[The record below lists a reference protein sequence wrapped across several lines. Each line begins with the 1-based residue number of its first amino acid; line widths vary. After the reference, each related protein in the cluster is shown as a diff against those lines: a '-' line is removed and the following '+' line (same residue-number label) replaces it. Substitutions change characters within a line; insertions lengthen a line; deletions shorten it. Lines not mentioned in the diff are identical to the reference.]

1 MSLLVDIMTNTLDEA
16 YEERARLRGTPP
28 APSPLQPSARR
39 GRAVLPVVVLVL
51 LGVVTGTAVAQV
63 RERQEESTGLRA
75 DLAAEV
81 RERTAASDQLEARTQ
96 ALRQD
101 VAQVQVLALGA
112 DTTGRRLAEGL
123 TSLGLAT
130 GTTPVTGPGL
140 VVTLDNAAADE
151 TGSTD
156 SLRPGTAPSSSVQ
169 DRDLQGVVNGLWAAG
184 AEAIA
189 INGQRLTALT
199 AIRSAGDAILVDLRP
214 LSPPYVIQAVGSP
227 KDLEVDFMD
236 GPTGRGL
243 TFLTSEYGIVVEVRR
258 AEDLSLPGAAAPQ
271 LSAASPASGPAAAAT
286 PAPRPSRSGS

>member
-1 MSLLVDIMTNTLDEA
+1 MSLLVDMMANSLDEA
-16 YEERARLRGTPP
+16 YEERARLRGTAP
-28 APSPLQPSARR
+28 APSPRQPSAGR

-75 DLAAEV
+75 DLAGEV
-81 RERTAASDQLEARTQ
+81 RERTAASDQLQARTQ

-101 VAQVQVLALGA
+101 VAQVQQQALGA

-140 VVTLDNAAADE
+140 VVTLDNAATDE

-169 DRDLQGVVNGLWAAG
+169 DRDLQGVANGLWAAG

-199 AIRSAGDAILVDLRP
+199 AIRYAGAILVDLRP
-214 LSPPYVIQAVGSP
+214 LSPPYVIEAVGSP
-227 KDLEVDFMD
+227 EDLEVDFMD

-258 AEDLSLPGAAAPQ
+258 AEELSLPGAATPQ
-271 LSAASPASGPAAAAT
+271 LAAASPASGPAAAAT